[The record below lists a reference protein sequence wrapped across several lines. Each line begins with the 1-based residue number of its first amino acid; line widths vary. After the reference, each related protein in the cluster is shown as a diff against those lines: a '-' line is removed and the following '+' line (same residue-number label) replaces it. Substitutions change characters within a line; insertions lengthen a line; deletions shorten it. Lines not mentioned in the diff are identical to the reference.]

1 MVGHNDTMMVCNF
14 VFKCQKGT
22 ELEVVQAMHQSIP
35 IAMGLCQGD
44 PDNHCCE
51 GRVRAIIAQEN

>member
-1 MVGHNDTMMVCNF
+1 MVGHNDTMMVCNV
-14 VFKCQKGT
+14 VFRCQKGT